1 METPVEQDVLRWTQ
15 QRRGALLADDAEAV
29 KKSSSTTARPR
40 SSVHAR

>member
-1 METPVEQDVLRWTQ
+1 METPVEQDVLRWAQ

-29 KKSSSTTARPR
+29 KKSSTTARPR